1 MRISDWSSDVCSSDL
16 RRIAAARVNFTEKRV
31 HISCTPDAETPELFG
46 AFSLLGFEAH
56 PIGGGPAEVDGG
68 ASDSRALLRAIAVAG
83 FAMMNIMLL
92 SVSVWSGA
100 SGATRDL
107 FHWLSAAIALPTV
120 AYAGRS
126 FFRSAWRAVRH
137 GRTN

>member
-1 MRISDWSSDVCSSDL
+1 MYCPTLSRRVARPIS
-16 RRIAAARVNFTEKRV
+16 
-31 HISCTPDAETPELFG
+31 ELIG
-46 AFSLLGFEAH
+46 AFSLLGLEAH

-68 ASDSRALLRAIAVAG
+68 ASDSRALLRAVAVAG

-107 FHWLSAAIALPTV
+107 RSEEHTSELQSLMRNP
-120 AYAGRS
+120 YAV
-126 FFRSAWRAVRH
+126 FCLKKKKQ
-137 GRTN
+137 TITPLTL

>member
-31 HISCTPDAETPELFG
+31 HISCTPDAETPELIG

-68 ASDSRALLRAIAVAG
+68 ASDSRALLRAVAVAG

-92 SVSVWSGA
+92 SVSVDRKS
-100 SGATRDL
+100 TRL
-107 FHWLSAAIALPTV
+107 NS
-120 AYAGRS
+120 
-126 FFRSAWRAVRH
+126 RH
-137 GRTN
+137 